1 MQTMTPARAD
11 AGVKVAGVR
20 IGPQVLT
27 GELNLPPRPIGIVVS
42 ADTHDGPGM
51 AERQA
56 ALVTAMAH
64 KGLATL
70 LFNPL
75 TPAELQERQGVLDMP
90 RLSSRI
96 AQALAWLADRPELNK
111 LPIGLLGVN
120 QGASVALHAA
130 ACLPRR
136 VFALVTHGGRPDL
149 AGARLRQVQAPTL
162 LMLGSEDLGLLEL
175 GRYAARDLPG
185 TRQVEVIAGA
195 APPQGQLL
203 SDLAAAMAGRWF
215 AQHLPHLPLA

>member
-1 MQTMTPARAD
+1 
-11 AGVKVAGVR
+11 VAGVR

-111 LPIGLLGVN
+111 LPIGLLGVTRGPAWPCTP
-120 QGASVALHAA
+120 QPVCRGG
-130 ACLPRR
+130 

-162 LMLGSEDLGLLEL
+162 LMLGSGTWACSSSGVTPHATCQVPGRSRSSRVPPRPKASCSATLRRPWPAAGLRSTCRTCRWPEL
-175 GRYAARDLPG
+175 C
-185 TRQVEVIAGA
+185 TT
-195 APPQGQLL
+195 PPQI
-203 SDLAAAMAGRWF
+203 
-215 AQHLPHLPLA
+215 